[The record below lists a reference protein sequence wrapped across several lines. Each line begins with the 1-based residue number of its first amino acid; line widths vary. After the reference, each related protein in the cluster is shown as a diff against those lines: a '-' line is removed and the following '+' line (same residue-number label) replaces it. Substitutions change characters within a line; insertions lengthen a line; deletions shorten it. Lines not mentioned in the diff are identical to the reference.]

1 MIRRYTGALCIRFY
15 LISKEMITIYDP
27 NAGKKPNKEN
37 KDLVNEL
44 VRFPSVRLIGPNG
57 DQLGIMSSREAQFKA
72 NQYEMD
78 LYCVS
83 PNAEPP
89 VCKIINYSKFRFE
102 QQKKAKEAKKNQH
115 VVTTKEVQLTPQIGT
130 HDLETKAKNAK
141 KFLAEGNKV
150 KVGVRYKGRQ
160 LSHVEVGEETLNRFI
175 ALLEDVA
182 NIEKPAAL
190 DCRWL
195 VAV

>member
-1 MIRRYTGALCIRFY
+1 
-15 LISKEMITIYDP
+15 MITIYDP

-44 VRFPSVRLIGPNG
+44 VRFPTVRLIGPNG
-57 DQLGIMSSREAQFKA
+57 EQLGIMSSREAQFKA

-102 QQKKAKEAKKNQH
+102 QQKKAKEAKRINM
-115 VVTTKEVQLTPQIGT
+115 L
-130 HDLETKAKNAK
+130 
-141 KFLAEGNKV
+141 
-150 KVGVRYKGRQ
+150 
-160 LSHVEVGEETLNRFI
+160 
-175 ALLEDVA
+175 
-182 NIEKPAAL
+182 
-190 DCRWL
+190 
-195 VAV
+195 